1 MEDAKQQLLAKLR
14 DSANVLVTVTAN
26 PSVDQLAGA
35 IGLTLLLNK
44 LSKHATAVFSGK
56 VPEVMEFLQPEA
68 TLEKTTDSLRDFI
81 IALDKS
87 KADKLRYKVE
97 DTFVKIF
104 ITPYHTALTEKD
116 LEFSQGDYN
125 VDLIVALGA
134 HQQQD
139 LDQAITSHGQI
150 LHDAVISSINNQA
163 AGNLGTINWVD
174 AKASSLCEMIYDLA
188 TALQPEGL
196 DPQMATA
203 LLTGIVSETRRFG
216 NDKTTAKSLETSSL
230 LVAAGA
236 NQQLVAAKLEEHP
249 APIPEKKTPAQ
260 PVAEGLPAV
269 DVDTNKDPEAVP
281 QASGTVTINHDEPKA
296 TGVDGGQIHIDEEGK
311 LHGLDEPAPA
321 TQAAVP
327 APTEEPEAQPMSDS
341 IVEGGSKMILEPPTM
356 AGEMNNTEE
365 AAVQD
370 AMAPKPAENAIP
382 LLSHDSGPARMPS
395 AQPLPTGLDAQSGKT
410 LTQIETSV
418 DSPHQAAAVDVAQA
432 AVTAAANSMPDP
444 YPKPI
449 QALNAQHIELNP
461 PPVEADPEPP
471 VQPPANDTAMPAMSF
486 TSTTPAPQPVTDQT
500 TTESPPPV
508 PPPMMPGA
516 MGDQGSEPAGQTQE
530 KPAPDLAQASL

>member
-1 MEDAKQQLLAKLR
+1 MEDPKQQLLAKLR

-44 LSKHATAVFSGK
+44 LGKHATAVFSGR

-68 TLEKTTDSLRDFI
+68 TLEKNTDSLRDFI

-125 VDLIVALGA
+125 VDLILAIGV
-134 HQQQD
+134 HKQQD

-150 LHDAVISSINNQA
+150 LHDAVISSINNSA
-163 AGNLGTINWVD
+163 EGGLGTINWVD
-174 AKASSLCEMIYDLA
+174 PKASSLCEMIFDL
-188 TALQPEGL
+188 TSELQPDGL

-249 APIPEKKTPAQ
+249 APIPEKKPTPAAAQ
-260 PVAEGLPAV
+260 PVQADGDP
-269 DVDTNKDPEAVP
+269 NKDPEAVP
-281 QASGTVTINHDEPKA
+281 QTAGTVTIQHDAQPAETA
-296 TGVDGGQIHIDEEGK
+296 DSQIHIDEEGQ
-311 LHGLDEPAPA
+311 LHAPDEAAQPAQPA
-321 TQAAVP
+321 
-327 APTEEPEAQPMSDS
+327 APTPVAAPQAEPMNDS
-341 IVEGGSKMILEPPTM
+341 VVEGGSKMILEPPTLGGLDEGQDPEQ
-356 AGEMNNTEE
+356 ADPL
-365 AAVQD
+365 AA
-370 AMAPKPAENAIP
+370 KPAESAIP
-382 LLSHDSGPARMPS
+382 LLSHDSGPAQMPS
-395 AQPLPTGLDAQSGKT
+395 AEPLTTFDQQAGKT
-410 LTQIETSV
+410 LDQIETSL
-418 DSPHQAAAVDVAQA
+418 DSTHQAPEAQVADASTPDVTEAQQ
-432 AVTAAANSMPDP
+432 AVTDAANSMPDP

-461 PPVEADPEPP
+461 PPVEADPA
-471 VQPPANDTAMPAMSF
+471 PAPAPTPMPSMSF
-486 TSTTPAPQPVTDQT
+486 TSPAPAPAPSNEQT
-500 TTESPPPV
+500 PPPV
-508 PPPMMPGA
+508 PPPLVP
-516 MGDQGSEPAGQTQE
+516 DPASNAQ
-530 KPAPDLAQASL
+530 PAPEDTPQPQARPEPDLAQVAL

>member
-1 MEDAKQQLLAKLR
+1 MDDAKQQLLAKLR

-44 LSKHATAVFSGK
+44 LGKHATAVFSGQ
-56 VPEVMEFLQPEA
+56 VPEVMEFLQPEV
-68 TLEKTTDSLRDFI
+68 TLERNTDSLRDFI

-134 HQQQD
+134 HQAQD

-150 LHDAVISSINNQA
+150 LHDAVIASVNNQA
-163 AGNLGTINWVD
+163 AGNLGTISWVD
-174 AKASSLCEMIYDLA
+174 VHASSLCEMIFDVA
-188 TALQPEGL
+188 QQLQPEGL
-196 DPQMATA
+196 DPQMATS

-249 APIPEKKTPAQ
+249 APIPQKRDTPKAAA
-260 PVAEGLPAV
+260 PAEPI
-269 DVDTNKDPEAVP
+269 DVDTDKNPEAVP
-281 QASGTVTINHDEPKA
+281 QTSGVVNIKHDEPTPTTA
-296 TGVDGGQIHIDEEGK
+296 DAAQIHIDEEGK
-311 LHGLDEPAPA
+311 LHGLDEPAE
-321 TQAAVP
+321 
-327 APTEEPEAQPMSDS
+327 PTEAAEPTPAVEPQAQPMTESM
-341 IVEGGSKMILEPPTM
+341 VEGGSKMILEPPTLA
-356 AGEMNNTEE
+356 AGEGDGQEE
-365 AAVQD
+365 AAAQD
-370 AMAPKPAENAIP
+370 ALAAKPPENSVP
-382 LLSHDSGPARMPS
+382 LLSHDSGPAQMPPS
-395 AQPLPTGLDAQSGKT
+395 AQPATSFDQQDGKT

-418 DSPHQAAAVDVAQA
+418 DSPHQTTSVDEAQVAVA
-432 AVTAAANSMPDP
+432 AAANAVPDP

-461 PPVEADPEPP
+461 PPVQADPEP
-471 VQPPANDTAMPAMSF
+471 AMPSMSF
-486 TSTTPAPQPVTDQT
+486 TSTAQQPVTDQAEPT
-500 TTESPPPV
+500 SPPPV
-508 PPPMMPGA
+508 PPPMMPTA
-516 MGDQGSEPAGQTQE
+516 AEPAAAESQD
-530 KPAPDLAQASL
+530 KPAPDLAQVAL